1 MRTIIDSIVS
11 FRQDFYNLIHYRA
24 DATLDLIDA
33 LSSNQ
38 TADSVVKLS
47 LNSLFRRG
55 YSSITDVINNFFLNL
70 LKKLT
75 SRL

>member
-1 MRTIIDSIVS
+1 MKMIINALKN
-11 FRQDFYNLIHYRA
+11 FRQRLYDLIPHRA

-47 LNSLFRRG
+47 LNPLFRRG
-55 YSSITDVINNFFLNL
+55 YGSITDAVKNFS
-70 LKKLT
+70 T
-75 SRL
+75 RSRT